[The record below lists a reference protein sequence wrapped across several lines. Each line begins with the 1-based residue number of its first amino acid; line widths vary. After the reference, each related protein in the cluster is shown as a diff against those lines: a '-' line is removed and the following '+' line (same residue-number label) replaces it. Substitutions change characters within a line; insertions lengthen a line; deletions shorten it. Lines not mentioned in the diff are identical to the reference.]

1 VEPRYVYL
9 HRNKHLLQSIQGC
22 RTLLR
27 ELFREPTRC
36 RELTNRW
43 PDIVAI
49 VNASSHGVGGVVFGE
64 VSECIPTVFR
74 WHWPVEITGD
84 VKTFTNPNGRITNS
98 DLEMAGMVL
107 AWLAVEG
114 VFGDLTEKNI
124 ALFGDN
130 IASISW
136 TKKLASKQSHVAE
149 QLVQALALRLKAK
162 KACPLITTHIEAGRR
177 MR

>member
-1 VEPRYVYL
+1 
-9 HRNKHLLQSIQGC
+9 
-22 RTLLR
+22 
-27 ELFREPTRC
+27 
-36 RELTNRW
+36 
-43 PDIVAI
+43 
-49 VNASSHGVGGVVFGE
+49 
-64 VSECIPTVFR
+64 
-74 WHWPVEITGD
+74 VEITGD

-136 TKKLASKQSHVAE
+136 TKN
-149 QLVQALALRLKAK
+149 
-162 KACPLITTHIEAGRR
+162 
-177 MR
+177 

>member
-1 VEPRYVYL
+1 M
-9 HRNKHLLQSIQGC
+9 
-22 RTLLR
+22 
-27 ELFREPTRC
+27 
-36 RELTNRW
+36 
-43 PDIVAI
+43 
-49 VNASSHGVGGVVFGE
+49 GE
-64 VSECIPTVFR
+64 AQACTPTVFR
-74 WHWPVEITGD
+74 MEWPEDIKAD
-84 VKTFTNPNGRITNS
+84 IIASTNPSGRLTNS

-162 KACPLITTHIEAGRR
+162 KACPLITTHMEAGRR